1 MTKAP
6 FFHSQFQETPGENI
20 LHIMQKRLL
29 TFIRADK
36 VIILKGWA
44 TGLYRTTGEYFN
56 GHPVLKQVQ

>member
-1 MTKAP
+1 
-6 FFHSQFQETPGENI
+6 
-20 LHIMQKRLL
+20 MQAKKLL
-29 TFIRADK
+29 TIIRTDK